1 MYEIINT
8 EQRYIYKQ
16 SYQQLW
22 INTRSNVLA
31 QTMWDSVLRNLESR
45 INRQSFIMWLKD
57 TEPLSITGSSLKI
70 KVKDDVAAK
79 HLNDQYLKDIEG
91 ILEGI
96 TGKKYSCEFVTG
108 TDPDN
113 INIEKISELK
123 NSPSILS
130 NNEKSTVLNPNY
142 SFSNFV
148 VGPNNQ
154 LAHAAAKSV
163 SHSPATQFNPLF
175 IYGDTGLGKTH
186 LIQAIGSKIM
196 AERPFLKVLYISTEQ
211 FINEFI
217 YSIQTNTQQSFKIKY
232 RNVDILLI
240 DDIQFLEKKEETQN
254 EFFHTFNTLY
264 ENKKQIVISSDRPPK
279 QIATLTDR
287 LRSRFEWGMITDI
300 QTPNLETREA
310 ILRNKAAKENIEI
323 SDEAF
328 NYIAR
333 RITSSIRALES
344 ALANLRMVYEIY
356 KEPISIKHVKEH
368 LKHLF
373 DEETNKKVTPNDIMT
388 KISALYNVSVEELI
402 SKSRQNRIVTP
413 RFISMYI
420 IRQLTDMT
428 TTDIGKQFGDRDHS
442 TVVNAINKIEED
454 MRVNFEFKEQIEELK
469 VELQS

>member
-1 MYEIINT
+1 
-8 EQRYIYKQ
+8 
-16 SYQQLW
+16 
-22 INTRSNVLA
+22 
-31 QTMWDSVLRNLESR
+31 MWDSVLKNLESR

-57 TEPLSITGSSLKI
+57 TEPLSIEGSSLKI
-70 KVKDDVAAK
+70 KVKDEVAAK

-108 TDPDN
+108 TDEKNEP
-113 INIEKISELK
+113 INKISGFMQ
-123 NSPSILS
+123 
-130 NNEKSTVLNPNY
+130 NNAPVLASSEKSTLLNPNY

-163 SHSPATQFNPLF
+163 SQSPATQFNPLF

-186 LIQAIGSKIM
+186 LIQAIGGKIM
-196 AERPFLKVLYISTEQ
+196 SERPYLKVLYISTEQ

-310 ILRNKAAKENIEI
+310 ILRNKAENENIVI
-323 SDEAF
+323 SDEAY

-356 KEPISIKHVKEH
+356 NEPISIKHVKEH

-373 DEETNKKVTPNDIMT
+373 DEETNRKVTPNDIMT
-388 KISALYNVSVEELI
+388 KVSSIYNVSVEELI
-402 SKSRQNRIVTP
+402 SKSRQSRIVTP

-454 MRVNFEFKEQIEELK
+454 MRNNFEFKEQIEELK

>member
-1 MYEIINT
+1 MWEG
-8 EQRYIYKQ
+8 
-16 SYQQLW
+16 
-22 INTRSNVLA
+22 VLK
-31 QTMWDSVLRNLESR
+31 NLESR

-57 TEPLSITGSSLKI
+57 TEPLSISGNSLKI

-79 HLNDQYLKDIEG
+79 HLNNQYLKDIEE
-91 ILEGI
+91 IVEEI

-108 TDPDN
+108 TEPDN
-113 INIEKISELK
+113 TYIEKSPEIK

-163 SHSPATQFNPLF
+163 SRSPATQFNPLF

-196 AERPFLKVLYISTEQ
+196 AERPYLKVLYISTEQ

-310 ILRNKAAKENIEI
+310 ILRNKAAKENMEI

-356 KEPISIKHVKEH
+356 NEPISIKHVKEH

-388 KISALYNVSVEELI
+388 KISTLYNVSVEELI

-442 TVVNAINKIEED
+442 TVVNAINKVEED
-454 MRVNFEFKEQIEELK
+454 MKINFEFKEQIEELK
-469 VELQS
+469 IELQS

>member
-1 MYEIINT
+1 
-8 EQRYIYKQ
+8 
-16 SYQQLW
+16 
-22 INTRSNVLA
+22 
-31 QTMWDSVLRNLESR
+31 MWDGVLKSLESR

-57 TEPLSITGSSLKI
+57 TEPLSISGNSLKI

-79 HLNDQYLKDIEG
+79 HLNNQYLNDIEV
-91 ILEGI
+91 IVEEI

-113 INIEKISELK
+113 LSIEKIPEIKK
-123 NSPSILS
+123 NTPVLS
-130 NNEKSTVLNPNY
+130 NHEKSTVLNPNY
-142 SFSNFV
+142 SFTNFV

-163 SHSPATQFNPLF
+163 SRSPATQFNPLF

-196 AERPFLKVLYISTEQ
+196 AERPYLKVLYISTEQ

-310 ILRNKAAKENIEI
+310 ILRNKAAKENMVI

-344 ALANLRMVYEIY
+344 ALANLRMVSEIY
-356 KEPISIKHVKEH
+356 NEPISIKHVKEH

-373 DEETNKKVTPNDIMT
+373 DEETNRKVTPNDIMT

-442 TVVNAINKIEED
+442 TVVNAINKVEED
-454 MRVNFEFKEQIEELK
+454 MKVNLEFKEQIEDLK
-469 VELQS
+469 IELQS

>member
-1 MYEIINT
+1 
-8 EQRYIYKQ
+8 
-16 SYQQLW
+16 
-22 INTRSNVLA
+22 
-31 QTMWDSVLRNLESR
+31 MWDSVLKNLESR

-57 TEPLSITGSSLKI
+57 TEPLSIDGSSLKI
-70 KVKDDVAAK
+70 KVKDEVSAK
-79 HLNDQYLKDIEG
+79 HLNDQYLKDIEE

-108 TDPDN
+108 TEEVPEPIIKSGGFMQN
-113 INIEKISELK
+113 TPPVLTS
-123 NSPSILS
+123 S
-130 NNEKSTVLNPNY
+130 EKSTFLNPNY
-142 SFSNFV
+142 SFNNFV

-163 SHSPATQFNPLF
+163 SQSPATQFNPLF

-186 LIQAIGSKIM
+186 LIQAIGGKIM
-196 AERPFLKVLYISTEQ
+196 TERPYLKVLYISTEQ

-310 ILRNKAAKENIEI
+310 ILRNKAAKENIVI

-356 KEPISIKHVKEH
+356 NEPISIKHVKEH

-373 DEETNKKVTPNDIMT
+373 DEETNRKVTPNDIMT
-388 KISALYNVSVEELI
+388 KVSSLYNVSVEELI
-402 SKSRQNRIVTP
+402 SKSRQSRIVTP

-454 MRVNFEFKEQIEELK
+454 MRTNFEFKEQIDELK
-469 VELQS
+469 IELHS

>member
-1 MYEIINT
+1 
-8 EQRYIYKQ
+8 
-16 SYQQLW
+16 
-22 INTRSNVLA
+22 
-31 QTMWDSVLRNLESR
+31 MWDSVLKNLESR

-57 TEPLSITGSSLKI
+57 TEPLSIEGSSLKI
-70 KVKDDVAAK
+70 KVKDEVAAK

-108 TDPDN
+108 TDEKNEPVN
-113 INIEKISELK
+113 KISGFTTNNAPFLA
-123 NSPSILS
+123 S
-130 NNEKSTVLNPNY
+130 NEKSTLLNPNY
-142 SFSNFV
+142 SFSTFV

-163 SHSPATQFNPLF
+163 SQSPATQFNPLF

-186 LIQAIGSKIM
+186 LIQAIGGKIM
-196 AERPFLKVLYISTEQ
+196 SERPYLKVLYISTEQ

-310 ILRNKAAKENIEI
+310 ILRNKADKENIEI
-323 SDEAF
+323 SDEAY

-356 KEPISIKHVKEH
+356 NEPISIKHVKEH

-373 DEETNKKVTPNDIMT
+373 DEETNRKVTPNDIMT
-388 KISALYNVSVEELI
+388 KVSSIYNVSVEELI
-402 SKSRQNRIVTP
+402 SKSRQSRIVTP

-454 MRVNFEFKEQIEELK
+454 MRSNFEFREQIEELK